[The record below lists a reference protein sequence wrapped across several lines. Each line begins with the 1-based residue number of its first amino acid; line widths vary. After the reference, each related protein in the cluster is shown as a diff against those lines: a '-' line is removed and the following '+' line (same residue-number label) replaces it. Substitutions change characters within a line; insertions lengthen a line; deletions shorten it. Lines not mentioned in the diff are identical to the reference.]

1 MWVICAWFTQIFKR
15 PVSAI
20 INTQTRTVYS
30 QAIFLKPGQGLWD
43 CGGFVVCQCSKAKTM
58 CLGKSKQHL
67 EGRNEMAAMLVVR
80 RLVWDQ
86 ALSRL
91 TTMPCVCWLASLMQ
105 GKSSAYSS
113 SNSFLIF
120 PESSLGLW
128 VTPWQSA
135 PALLQVTFVRTGGT
149 RDWCGTW
156 VPVHPHGFHLV
167 CTGCSLCC
175 SLHISAPCPTAPSWS
190 QPVLLTT
197 DLSLDTETTGC
208 TGSLT
213 SSHNHVRSNPY
224 YKFIWNG
231 FASLIKL

>member
-128 VTPWQSA
+128 VTPWQCPSSSA
-135 PALLQVTFVRTGGT
+135 GHLRQNWRYERLMWNLGASSS
-149 RDWCGTW
+149 TW
-156 VPVHPHGFHLV
+156 VPSRLLRLQFVLLSSHL
-167 CTGCSLCC
+167 CSMSNCPLMKPARPADYRPKSWHRDNWLHRQLNQFPQSCSL
-175 SLHISAPCPTAPSWS
+175 
-190 QPVLLTT
+190 
-197 DLSLDTETTGC
+197 
-208 TGSLT
+208 
-213 SSHNHVRSNPY
+213 
-224 YKFIWNG
+224 
-231 FASLIKL
+231 